1 MPFLSASVAG
11 QNLVPN
17 PGFEDLLQC
26 PTGPSQLAGTAFW
39 FDPNNNVQGTP
50 DYFHGCATGT
60 HSTPVSFLGFQEP
73 ADGEGYAGIFLY
85 EGSQVLADWRE
96 YLQAELLEELT
107 ADRCYQFSVLANLAD
122 NSSRTTNALGVRF
135 YNEAVQL
142 PDPFIPGDEPHLELP
157 PGTFLNT
164 TDWTALQ
171 GTYFASGGERFLMI
185 GNYRD
190 NANTTVQ
197 QLSTNGNFAYAFIDA
212 VSLVP
217 CVPTTLPG
225 TTRPELL
232 IRKGALSLVG
242 VPADAPFR
250 VIDALGRTVAEGRM
264 MDGDIAL
271 PSNAQGLLILS
282 VAAND
287 RAWHYKFIVP

>member
-1 MPFLSASVAG
+1 LRHRDAQHTGELSW
-11 QNLVPN
+11 L
-17 PGFEDLLQC
+17 PGTSGRRRLC
-26 PTGPSQLAGTAFW
+26 
-39 FDPNNNVQGTP
+39 
-50 DYFHGCATGT
+50 
-60 HSTPVSFLGFQEP
+60 
-73 ADGEGYAGIFLY
+73 GIFLY

-107 ADRCYQFSVLANLAD
+107 EDRCYQFSVLANLAD

-171 GTYFASGGERFLMI
+171 GTYIASGGERFLMI